1 MNEQEIQNELKQLR
15 TDGVPEERIRHI
27 KKIYELPSKCSKPSE
42 PLLKKGDWIR
52 VHGFVMLQGLD
63 NGKEYEVNDI
73 FTHRGKPAYRLRPKY
88 VRKYTSMVGHTV
100 RDIDRWI
107 DNNST
112 INYIEILNK

>member
-15 TDGVPEERIRHI
+15 TDGVSEERIRHI
-27 KKIYELPSKCSKPSE
+27 KKIYERASKRSKPKE
-42 PLLKKGDWIR
+42 PQLKQGDWFK

-63 NGKEYEVNDI
+63 NGKEYEVHGI

-88 VRKYTSMVGHTV
+88 ARKHTVAHTV